1 MWGRDYYDAISTS
14 RSCASGTAPKPDLSH
29 LAKPFFSSWCSCS
42 KAGHCSQALPLPI
55 SQEPSEAGC
64 ATSSISRDALDQ
76 DSWAI
81 SLLPCHHLYLSL
93 YLQSSRQLSHPDKW
107 VILMLSVYS
116 LFNSTSKTLLY
127 VSASLPIKILSYTHN
142 KFQTED
148 EPSVQNQIIIKLE
161 RKKIKWFLN
170 VLEWET
176 IISEKNRRN
185 Y

>member
-76 DSWAI
+76 ILGPFLFFLVTI
-81 SLLPCHHLYLSL
+81 STFHCIFSPQGNYLTQTNGLFLCFLYILYL
-93 YLQSSRQLSHPDKW
+93 
-107 VILMLSVYS
+107 IL
-116 LFNSTSKTLLY
+116 LLKLCY
-127 VSASLPIKILSYTHN
+127 MSLPLCPS
-142 KFQTED
+142 KFYPIHTTN
-148 EPSVQNQIIIKLE
+148 SK
-161 RKKIKWFLN
+161 RKMSRVYKIK
-170 VLEWET
+170 
-176 IISEKNRRN
+176 S
-185 Y
+185 